1 MQNAT
6 CKLPDNII
14 TFSRRYLIYSLSNGT
29 NLQKWKQKDSPNCLL
44 CNKKETQHHLF
55 SNCEAALNGYE
66 WCHNS
71 IIKTIMNNLITFTS
85 EDYKTY
91 ADINGF
97 ESTNALFK
105 SSRPNEPNAE
115 MYHQRPDM
123 AISQKRKI
131 TITELTCPFE
141 TNFDKSHE
149 FKARRYNN
157 LRNALSTPQAWC
169 SCIALIFLEISSL
182 DFAGKM
188 VKTFSKFLKELKLDD
203 ERIIN
208 KCQEVVICTSYY
220 IYSRRRKEW
229 TDTKLPSYTWLNC
242 FSDFG

>member
-1 MQNAT
+1 
-6 CKLPDNII
+6 
-14 TFSRRYLIYSLSNGT
+14 
-29 NLQKWKQKDSPNCLL
+29 
-44 CNKKETQHHLF
+44 
-55 SNCEAALNGYE
+55 
-66 WCHNS
+66 
-71 IIKTIMNNLITFTS
+71 
-85 EDYKTY
+85 
-91 ADINGF
+91 
-97 ESTNALFK
+97 
-105 SSRPNEPNAE
+105 
-115 MYHQRPDM
+115 MYRQRPDM

-203 ERIIN
+203 ERIID
-208 KCQEVVICTSYY
+208 KYQEDQEVAVRTSYY
-220 IYSRRRKEW
+220 IYYRRRKDW
-229 TDTKLPSYTWLNC
+229 TDSELVYIYILSLSIVFRKSPS
-242 FSDFG
+242 